1 MSASESWGFVLAVLL
16 LGAVSDLDTCIV
28 PEAEDEFLGLAMD
41 KGLRVK
47 RVKQVLNLVLLFE
60 PFYVR
65 KQGAAT
71 PAYGEARKPAAAAG
85 YYTLWCIYTRLIF
98 KTLLSAT
105 LYKEALSKGKI
116 FFIQCLLY
124 PHYETTGAAGVY
136 PLPLPYIKRTQPAI
150 VAKR

>member
-85 YYTLWCIYTRLIF
+85 YYTLWRIYTRLIF
-98 KTLLSAT
+98 RTLLSEI
-105 LYKEALSKGKI
+105 Y
-116 FFIQCLLY
+116 IQD
-124 PHYETTGAAGVY
+124 
-136 PLPLPYIKRTQPAI
+136 LPLKPEKFSVCTTCSHFHE
-150 VAKR
+150 